1 MPLREFS
8 TLMTPETGAPVEEHV
23 DDEALKKGM
32 KLLEYYEEGPW
43 PSHVSEI
50 KKTKYPIEAYAR
62 GLANGQ
68 SEWHGG
74 SAKLRYVY
82 TGFISRR
89 TKDGKSTELHF
100 RVYQPSGQ
108 FYTTEALRRL
118 LDFADEYGLGL
129 IETTGQ
135 TGGMVISMKPELAD
149 AAVDKLRELKT
160 DIGNTGDTFR
170 DFAPCVG
177 PALCEYALYDSL
189 AARDYYLTHP
199 SVYGLLGNQM
209 FPFKV
214 KLKFSA
220 CPMDCSRAVHRADFG
235 FIGVW
240 EGAPDVDQG
249 LLRRKLEGD
258 GLDVSEVVEHCP
270 SGAIRWDEGKKEL
283 RIDGDRCQKSM
294 NCIRRAFPA
303 VKPGKK
309 RKVALLVGGNAKGR
323 LGPKMAKP
331 AALLDDY
338 KEAGDF
344 MLKVIDMWAEST
356 PHKERIG
363 DMLVKQGFGK
373 VMNDVKDSLPGN
385 SPQGRAVGQ
394 PRIVNSAVLGDEER
408 SAYAAWSAGIAEE
421 YGA

>member
-1 MPLREFS
+1 MPEAGEPAAGDS
-8 TLMTPETGAPVEEHV
+8 E
-23 DDEALKKGM
+23 DEALKKGRE
-32 KLLEYYEEGPW
+32 LLRRYETGPW

-74 SAKLRYVY
+74 AAKVRYVY
-82 TGFISRR
+82 TGFIARR

-108 FYTTEALRRL
+108 FYTTKALRGL

-135 TGGMVISMKPELAD
+135 TGGMIISMKPELAD
-149 AAVDKLRELKT
+149 PAVDKLRTLKT

-170 DFAPCVG
+170 DFPSCVG

-189 AARDYYLTHP
+189 AARDHYMTYP
-199 SVYGLLGNQM
+199 PIYENLGNQM

-220 CPMDCSRAVHRADFG
+220 CPMDCSRAVHRSDFG
-235 FIGVW
+235 FVGVW
-240 EGAPDVDQG
+240 EGAPEVDQT
-249 LLRRKLEGD
+249 LLKTKAEGKEV
-258 GLDVSEVVEHCP
+258 DVPGIVRGCP
-270 SGAIRWDEGKKEL
+270 SKAIQWDEAKEEL

-303 VKPGKK
+303 IAPGKK
-309 RKVALLVGGNAKGR
+309 RKVALLAGGNSKGR
-323 LGPKMAKP
+323 FGPKMAKP
-331 AALLDDY
+331 VTLLDDY
-338 KEAGDF
+338 RDAKDF
-344 MLKVIDMWAEST
+344 VLKIIDEWAETS
-356 PHKERIG
+356 PHKDRIG
-363 DMLVKQGFGK
+363 DMLTKTGFSK
-373 VMNDVKDSLPGN
+373 VMDGAKDTLPGK
-385 SPQGRAVGQ
+385 SVQGHAVGQ
-394 PRIVNSAVLGDEER
+394 TRIVNSAVLSDDERKE
-408 SAYAAWSAGIAEE
+408 YAEWAEGVARE
-421 YGA
+421 FDA